1 MKSWLFFGTAVSLLV
16 LVNGHTYERLQRRT
30 SELERA
36 VAIGEKQRE
45 TIERQTDLLERQTAA
60 LNECSAA
67 LARIAQ
73 R

>member
-1 MKSWLFFGTAVSLLV
+1 MKHWLFFALVVALLV
-16 LVNGHTYERLQRRT
+16 LVNGHTYERLQTRT
-30 SELERA
+30 RALDRA
-36 VAIGEKQRE
+36 VALGESQRA
-45 TIERQTDLLERQTAA
+45 TIERQTGLLERQTAA